1 LGGRRSLTVAALIE
15 NSTDAEPEMLSNT
28 WSILCES
35 AVFIMFG
42 FVIAGLLDAVV
53 PADLVNRLLSGSRRR
68 SVLLATLIGVP
79 LPLCSCS
86 VLPAAVTLRKNGAG
100 KGATLAFLIS
110 TPETSATSVLLTYS
124 LLGPLM
130 AVFRPIASCV
140 TALAAGLIENAVERR
155 FPGAA
160 ESQPEARSACCCKSE
175 PVAGAQPSEIDDKRP
190 SRLRGAMRYAFVKLF
205 DDIFGWILIGILAAA
220 AIQTWLPREV
230 LLRLLGGPI
239 QSMLLMLVIG
249 VPLYICAEASTP
261 VAAALILGG
270 LNPGAALVLLLVGPA
285 TNIGSLGVLTQ
296 QFGRR
301 SIAIYLATI
310 VVVALIMGVVLNQL
324 LIGRGFV
331 SDIHVMHEPLL
342 PDWLKT
348 LGAVAFL
355 AAGLGTLARN
365 RHVRNLT
372 ARARSEPRP

>member
-1 LGGRRSLTVAALIE
+1 
-15 NSTDAEPEMLSNT
+15 MLSNT

-42 FVIAGLLDAVV
+42 FAIAGLLDVVV
-53 PADLVNRLLSGSRRR
+53 PADLVNRLLSGARRR

-130 AVFRPIASCV
+130 AVFRPIASCI
-140 TALAAGLIENAVERR
+140 TALAAGLIENTLERR
-155 FPGAA
+155 FPTAA
-160 ESQPEARSACCCKSE
+160 DSQPDTQSATCCKNK
-175 PVAGAQPSEIDDKRP
+175 PDAGAHPSELP
-190 SRLRGAMRYAFVKLF
+190 PEPSSRLRAAMRYAFVKLF

-261 VAAALILGG
+261 IAAVLILGG
-270 LNPGAALVLLLVGPA
+270 LNPGAGLVLLLVGPA
-285 TNIGSLGVLTQ
+285 TNIGSLGVLAQ
-296 QFGRR
+296 QLGRR
-301 SIAIYLATI
+301 SIVIYLATI
-310 VVVALIMGVVLNQL
+310 VAVALIMGVVLDQL

-331 SDIHVMHEPLL
+331 SDIHVMHESLL
-342 PDWLKT
+342 PAWLKT

-355 AAGLGTLARN
+355 AAGLGTLLRN
-365 RHVRNLT
+365 RQVQRLG
-372 ARARSEPRP
+372 ARIRRSR

>member
-1 LGGRRSLTVAALIE
+1 
-15 NSTDAEPEMLSNT
+15 MLPNIG
-28 WSILCES
+28 SILCES

-42 FVIAGLLDAVV
+42 FVIAGLLDAFV
-53 PADLVNRLLSGSRRR
+53 PADIVHRLLSGSRRR

-86 VLPAAVTLRKNGAG
+86 VLPAALTLRRNGAG

-140 TALAAGLIENAVERR
+140 TALAAGLIENAFERR
-155 FPGAA
+155 FPVAA
-160 ESQPEARSACCCKSE
+160 EPQPEAQGASCCQNKPAAE
-175 PVAGAQPSEIDDKRP
+175 APPDVTVPRP
-190 SRLRGAMRYAFVKLF
+190 LSRLRGAMRYAFVKLF
-205 DDIFGWILIGILAAA
+205 DDIFGWILLGILAAA
-220 AIQTWLPREV
+220 AIQTWLPRDV
-230 LLRLLGGPI
+230 LLQLLGGPI
-239 QSMLLMLVIG
+239 QSMFLMLVIG

-261 VAAALILGG
+261 IAAALILGG

-301 SIAIYLATI
+301 SIIIYLATI
-310 VVVALIMGVVLNQL
+310 IGVALFMGIVLDQL

-331 SDIHVMHEPLL
+331 SDIHVMHESLL
-342 PDWLKT
+342 PGWLKT

-355 AAGLGTLARN
+355 AAGLGTLL
-365 RHVRNLT
+365 RHRRVRRLF
-372 ARARSEPRP
+372 SRP